1 MAQAL
6 KCGEESKQSDGSI
19 SDCAQS
25 SGSRGGCSAGRGLG
39 TMAQLQQKL
48 VPAFFMVL
56 DWAAH
61 QKKMHSSTCSSALGS
76 WNAFVHE
83 PFQGIMTPGWLGDCC
98 ACFALLSPGV
108 LRIG

>member
-1 MAQAL
+1 MIVLSHPGAEEGAL
-6 KCGEESKQSDGSI
+6 Q
-19 SDCAQS
+19 
-25 SGSRGGCSAGRGLG
+25 GGGLG

-56 DWAAH
+56 DWAAR
-61 QKKMHSSTCSSALGS
+61 QNKLHSSTCSSALGS

-83 PFQGIMTPGWLGDCC
+83 PFQGIMTPGRLGDCC

-108 LRIG
+108 LSIG